1 MEQREKRRF
10 DGTAL
15 AGGIPT
21 DRKRRAEE
29 ILLGAILREPMA
41 LHNYIA
47 RLSKPALENASNG
60 LGDCFLEI
68 LSQFTTYGNYSA
80 SSVSHRTGKNIAM
93 LASQDTDIDL
103 EWAVDNW
110 EFEYKRW
117 AVTQAYSTSAAQFND
132 PLKSALDISNSV
144 DQEMNRLAAK
154 GEMQPSIG
162 HEVFMAWGADK
173 LAGKQVE
180 YITKPFLP
188 EMLEIV
194 PSYGPGELWII
205 AARPGMGKTQYAV
218 NTVLGFHDAGA
229 SGLLFSHEMMAD
241 SIFRRLLGARHGY
254 NPKADWSMLDQK
266 EIGAAISDTASIKDT
281 CTIIDS
287 AYHISEIESM
297 AIAAT
302 YTKKIDYIFID
313 YLQLVLAAGKHT
325 NRDSEVGSVADAL
338 MRLAKKLKVPVI
350 ALAQLSRANET
361 RGGSKRPVLSD
372 LRESGRIEQSAYGII
387 FLHRPEYYGITED
400 ENGNST
406 KGIAEVITAKHRN
419 GDVGTTLAEWNSIRG
434 FRPRHTEDGFSTQ
447 FPAPAPTFQLTD
459 YTAARPSQDQDIPF

>member
-1 MEQREKRRF
+1 M
-10 DGTAL
+10 
-15 AGGIPT
+15 
-21 DRKRRAEE
+21 
-29 ILLGAILREPMA
+29 
-41 LHNYIA
+41 
-47 RLSKPALENASNG
+47 
-60 LGDCFLEI
+60 
-68 LSQFTTYGNYSA
+68 
-80 SSVSHRTGKNIAM
+80 
-93 LASQDTDIDL
+93 
-103 EWAVDNW
+103 
-110 EFEYKRW
+110 
-117 AVTQAYSTSAAQFND
+117 
-132 PLKSALDISNSV
+132 
-144 DQEMNRLAAK
+144 
-154 GEMQPSIG
+154 
-162 HEVFMAWGADK
+162 
-173 LAGKQVE
+173 
-180 YITKPFLP
+180 
-188 EMLEIV
+188 
-194 PSYGPGELWII
+194 
-205 AARPGMGKTQYAV
+205 
-218 NTVLGFHDAGA
+218 
-229 SGLLFSHEMMAD
+229 
-241 SIFRRLLGARHGY
+241 LGARHGY

-325 NRDSEVGSVADAL
+325 NRDSEVGSVSDAL

-372 LRESGRIEQSAYGII
+372 LRESGRIEQSAYGIT

-434 FRPRHTEDGFSTQ
+434 FRPRHTEDGFHTQ
-447 FPAPAPTFQLTD
+447 FPAPAPTFQPTD
-459 YTAARPSQDQDIPF
+459 YTAARPKNDEDIPF